1 MKYVLRTLTALAFLG
16 GIALCVI
23 AFADFFSTVGSM
35 QGPPQR
41 FWLFFAGFPLIGIG
55 GVLLAFSKRYDAIEL
70 LRAQRQAPTL
80 TSPQHPKY
88 CAYCGQLLEERA
100 RYCPNCGAPCSSD
113 L

>member
-1 MKYVLRTLTALAFLG
+1 MKYILRTLTVLAFLG
-16 GIALCVI
+16 GIALCAI
-23 AFADFFSTVGSM
+23 AFVDFFSTVGSM

-55 GVLLAFSKRYDAIEL
+55 GVLLAFSKRQDAMEL
-70 LRAQRQAPTL
+70 LRAQQQAPSP
-80 TSPQHPKY
+80 TSTQCKKY
-88 CAYCGQLLEERA
+88 CAYCGRLVEERA